1 MRSKKLAIGIIIFLM
16 LFSVLTTT
24 PKLASAQTTE
34 KGPAADVIHI
44 ETRSDEVAAIL
55 DVAAGKLDIFLWDTA
70 QSLYQGLSQE
80 VLANLSLIKSASG
93 YNDIEVNPVHDD
105 DNPYLITV
113 GEKKFFN
120 PFACRDIRYAL
131 NFLISRQYIV

>member
-1 MRSKKLAIGIIIFLM
+1 MKRSGILAL
-16 LFSVLTTT
+16 LFVFVMALS
-24 PKLASAQTTE
+24 PLAAAQ
-34 KGPAADVIHI
+34 KGPAADVLYIGI
-44 ETRSDEVAAIL
+44 RTNEETGIT
-55 DVAAGKLDIFLWDTA
+55 DVAKGDLDIFLWSVGGAAFQDLP
-70 QSLYQGLSQE
+70 SD
-80 VLANLSLIKSASG
+80 VLNNLELIKTASG